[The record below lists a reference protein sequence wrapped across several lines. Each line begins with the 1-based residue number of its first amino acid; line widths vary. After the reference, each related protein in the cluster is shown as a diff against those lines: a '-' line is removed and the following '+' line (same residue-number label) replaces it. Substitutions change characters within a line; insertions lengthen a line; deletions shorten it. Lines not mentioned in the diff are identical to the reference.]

1 MAHHD
6 LSHYLRTSM
15 APGLGYPICCIPCNP
30 GDHHQLEFKHLMN
43 TQAILNPLYGSYRL
57 QICVFFAGVSLY
69 VPKLWRNGSLLQSN
83 TGLLDVKDQEL
94 TQVQIYKFFTFVQKK
109 NNYFTNFIIFIKHL
123 EGSRGRTLRLSY
135 LASRARTH
143 AKRART
149 RTACRQSHP
158 RGPLTP
164 LQTSLVTRRCA
175 SHRYL
180 YRVFMAR
187 R

>member
-1 MAHHD
+1 M
-6 LSHYLRTSM
+6 
-15 APGLGYPICCIPCNP
+15 
-30 GDHHQLEFKHLMN
+30 GDKQ
-43 TQAILNPLYGSYRL
+43 
-57 QICVFFAGVSLY
+57 
-69 VPKLWRNGSLLQSN
+69 
-83 TGLLDVKDQEL
+83 DVKDREL
-94 TQVQIYKFFTFVQKK
+94 TQVQIYKLFTLVQKK

-164 LQTSLVTRRCA
+164 LQTSPSPEGVLCTDIYIGYLWRDGKPSLTCQRTPSA
-175 SHRYL
+175 TMAPYRGAKRYL
-180 YRVFMAR
+180 RCLFIEFEAKEKAPTSP
-187 R
+187 

>member
-1 MAHHD
+1 M
-6 LSHYLRTSM
+6 
-15 APGLGYPICCIPCNP
+15 
-30 GDHHQLEFKHLMN
+30 
-43 TQAILNPLYGSYRL
+43 
-57 QICVFFAGVSLY
+57 
-69 VPKLWRNGSLLQSN
+69 
-83 TGLLDVKDQEL
+83 
-94 TQVQIYKFFTFVQKK
+94 QIYKFFTSVQK
-109 NNYFTNFIIFIKHL
+109 NDYFTNFIIFIKHL

-164 LQTSLVTRRCA
+164 LQTFPITRKCA

-180 YRVFMAR
+180 YQVFMGATANR
-187 R
+187 RLRASGLRPRPWHLIKVLNATCGACLLSLRQKKKPGLKRPGLQKGKTELVILYTASIRHLKT

>member
-1 MAHHD
+1 M
-6 LSHYLRTSM
+6 
-15 APGLGYPICCIPCNP
+15 
-30 GDHHQLEFKHLMN
+30 
-43 TQAILNPLYGSYRL
+43 
-57 QICVFFAGVSLY
+57 
-69 VPKLWRNGSLLQSN
+69 
-83 TGLLDVKDQEL
+83 
-94 TQVQIYKFFTFVQKK
+94 QIYKFFTSVQKK
-109 NNYFTNFIIFIKHL
+109 TIILQISSFLLSIW

-164 LQTSLVTRRCA
+164 LQTSPITRRCA

-180 YRVFMAR
+180 YRVFMGATVNR
-187 R
+187 RLRASGLRPRPWHLIEVLNATCGACLLSLRQKKSPDFALRSGLQKEKQDDHPTRCLNRHLKT

>member
-1 MAHHD
+1 M
-6 LSHYLRTSM
+6 
-15 APGLGYPICCIPCNP
+15 
-30 GDHHQLEFKHLMN
+30 
-43 TQAILNPLYGSYRL
+43 
-57 QICVFFAGVSLY
+57 
-69 VPKLWRNGSLLQSN
+69 
-83 TGLLDVKDQEL
+83 
-94 TQVQIYKFFTFVQKK
+94 QIYKLFTSVQKK
-109 NNYFTNFIIFIKHL
+109 KRLFYKIHHFTTPL

-180 YRVFMAR
+180 YRVFMGATVNR
-187 R
+187 RLRASGLRPQPWHLIEVLNATCGACLLSLRQKKKPGRKGRDFKKEKQDWSSYTLPQFGT

>member
-1 MAHHD
+1 M
-6 LSHYLRTSM
+6 
-15 APGLGYPICCIPCNP
+15 
-30 GDHHQLEFKHLMN
+30 
-43 TQAILNPLYGSYRL
+43 
-57 QICVFFAGVSLY
+57 
-69 VPKLWRNGSLLQSN
+69 
-83 TGLLDVKDQEL
+83 
-94 TQVQIYKFFTFVQKK
+94 QIYKFFTFVQKK
-109 NNYFTNFIIFIKHL
+109 NDYFTNFIIFIRQL

-164 LQTSLVTRRCA
+164 LQTSPVTRRCA

-180 YRVFMAR
+180 YRVFMGATVNR
-187 R
+187 RLRASGLRPQPWHLIEVLNATCGACLLSLRQKKKPRLRLEVGGYTKRKQDDHPTQYLNSAPKNIIRRKTKM

>member
-1 MAHHD
+1 M
-6 LSHYLRTSM
+6 
-15 APGLGYPICCIPCNP
+15 
-30 GDHHQLEFKHLMN
+30 
-43 TQAILNPLYGSYRL
+43 
-57 QICVFFAGVSLY
+57 
-69 VPKLWRNGSLLQSN
+69 
-83 TGLLDVKDQEL
+83 
-94 TQVQIYKFFTFVQKK
+94 QKK
-109 NNYFTNFIIFIKHL
+109 KQLFYKIHHFTTPL

-180 YRVFMAR
+180 YRVFMGATVNR
-187 R
+187 RLRASGLRPQPWHLIEVLNATCGACLLSLKQKKKPRLRLEVGATQKENKMIILHTASIRHLKT

>member
-1 MAHHD
+1 M
-6 LSHYLRTSM
+6 
-15 APGLGYPICCIPCNP
+15 
-30 GDHHQLEFKHLMN
+30 
-43 TQAILNPLYGSYRL
+43 
-57 QICVFFAGVSLY
+57 
-69 VPKLWRNGSLLQSN
+69 
-83 TGLLDVKDQEL
+83 
-94 TQVQIYKFFTFVQKK
+94 QKK
-109 NNYFTNFIIFIKHL
+109 KRLFYKIHHFTTPL

-180 YRVFMAR
+180 YRVFMGATVNR
-187 R
+187 RLRASGLRPQPWHLIEVLNATCGACLLSLKQKKKPRLRLEVGATQKENKMIILHSASIRHLKT

>member
-1 MAHHD
+1 M
-6 LSHYLRTSM
+6 
-15 APGLGYPICCIPCNP
+15 
-30 GDHHQLEFKHLMN
+30 
-43 TQAILNPLYGSYRL
+43 
-57 QICVFFAGVSLY
+57 
-69 VPKLWRNGSLLQSN
+69 
-83 TGLLDVKDQEL
+83 
-94 TQVQIYKFFTFVQKK
+94 QIYKLFTFIQKK
-109 NNYFTNFIIFIKHL
+109 SDYFTNFIVFIKQP

-180 YRVFMAR
+180 YRVFMGAMVNHR
-187 R
+187 LRASGLRPRPWHLIKVLNATCGACLLSLRQKKKPGLKRPGLQKGKTGLVILYTASIRHLKT

>member
-1 MAHHD
+1 M
-6 LSHYLRTSM
+6 
-15 APGLGYPICCIPCNP
+15 
-30 GDHHQLEFKHLMN
+30 
-43 TQAILNPLYGSYRL
+43 
-57 QICVFFAGVSLY
+57 
-69 VPKLWRNGSLLQSN
+69 
-83 TGLLDVKDQEL
+83 
-94 TQVQIYKFFTFVQKK
+94 QKK
-109 NNYFTNFIIFIKHL
+109 KRLFYKIHHFTTPL

-180 YRVFMAR
+180 YRVFMGATVNR
-187 R
+187 RLRASGLRPQPWHLIEVLNATCGACLLSLRQKKKPRLRLEVGATQKENKMIILHSASIRHLKTQ

>member
-1 MAHHD
+1 
-6 LSHYLRTSM
+6 LRTSTT
-15 APGLGYPICCIPCNP
+15 GV
-30 GDHHQLEFKHLMN
+30 GDKQ
-43 TQAILNPLYGSYRL
+43 
-57 QICVFFAGVSLY
+57 
-69 VPKLWRNGSLLQSN
+69 
-83 TGLLDVKDQEL
+83 DVKDREL

-109 NNYFTNFIIFIKHL
+109 NDYFTNFIIFIKHL

-164 LQTSLVTRRCA
+164 LQTSPVTRRCA

-180 YRVFMAR
+180 YRVFMGATVNR
-187 R
+187 RLRASGLRPQPWHLIEVLNATCGACLLSLKQKKKPRLRLEVGASKRKTGLVILYTASIRHLKT